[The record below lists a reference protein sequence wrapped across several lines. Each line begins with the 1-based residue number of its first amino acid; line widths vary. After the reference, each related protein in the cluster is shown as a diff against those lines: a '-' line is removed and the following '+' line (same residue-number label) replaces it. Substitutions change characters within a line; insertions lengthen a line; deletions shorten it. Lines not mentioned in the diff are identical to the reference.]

1 MKTLNSKVSFPR
13 KLISLLLVLLLIAL
27 SASPLASAKS
37 ETQTGTNYPYIFVAG
52 YAGFGQYDE
61 MNNTLF
67 KYWGMRSGDLLKYL
81 NGQGFKCYAA
91 SVDPVNSAWD
101 RACEL
106 YAQLTGTVVDYG
118 KVHSALYKHSRF
130 GTDYSK
136 EPLITGWGS
145 KDANGSIEK
154 VNFVAH
160 SFGGA
165 TVRLLA
171 QLLAKGSP
179 EERSGTAQG
188 TVSSLFTGGKPDW
201 IYSITTLASPHNGTT
216 VYNLAMPL
224 KPLFPSGNT
233 KIVGLPITTSFGI
246 YNYLKNVS
254 KLLNNGIGE
263 DSGAYDLSLDGAA
276 KLNKMLTISDQ
287 IYCFSFPTDATV
299 PASHSDNRIPD
310 TKLMDAGFLPFG
322 LYMGR
327 STGVTAGG
335 IVYDKSW
342 FNNDGMV
349 NTVSSKA
356 PNDEPQKI
364 FDANHI
370 TKGTWNIM
378 KTFRGDHASITGGL
392 IREVNINP
400 FYLAQLSLINSL

>member
-1 MKTLNSKVSFPR
+1 MDIHKNRVSLSK
-13 KLISLLLVLLLIAL
+13 KLISILLVLLLVTL
-27 SASPLASAKS
+27 TVSPLASAKA

-81 NGQGFKCYAA
+81 NEQGFECYAA

-118 KVHSALYKHSRF
+118 KVHSAIYKHSRF

-136 EPLITGWGS
+136 WPLITGWGAA
-145 KDANGSIEK
+145 KK

-171 QLLAKGSP
+171 QLMAKGSA
-179 EERSGTAQG
+179 EEMNATAQG

-216 VYNLAMPL
+216 VYNLAIPL
-224 KPLFPSGNT
+224 IPLFPSGNT
-233 KIVGLPITTSFGI
+233 KIVGLPISTSFGI

-254 KLLNNGIGE
+254 KLLNNGIGA
-263 DSGAYDLSLDGAA
+263 DTGAYDLSLDGAA

-287 IYCFSFPTDATV
+287 VYCFSFPTDATV
-299 PASHSDNRIPD
+299 PARHSGNRIPD
-310 TKLMDAGFLPFG
+310 TMLMDAGFLPFG

-364 FDANHI
+364 FDANNI
-370 TKGTWNIM
+370 TKGTWNVM